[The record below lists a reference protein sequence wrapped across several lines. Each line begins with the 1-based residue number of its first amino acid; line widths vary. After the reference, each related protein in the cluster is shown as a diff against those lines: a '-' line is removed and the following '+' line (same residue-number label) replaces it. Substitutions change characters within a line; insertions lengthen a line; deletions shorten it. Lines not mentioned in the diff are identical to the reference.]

1 MLVFM
6 ILRNLKGKMK
16 MAHKTE
22 PQVFCI
28 GESKLNRDELE
39 NWLTALGVSDWSTD
53 AEDEISELIEME
65 GRACYL
71 SFGTDLNENI
81 NRVRTENKDYVEHIV
96 SVRHGSVLE
105 HSMINFQILDV
116 SRVFTHEL
124 VRHRVGVAI
133 SQESLRYVRV
143 NNLGYWIPPCLEDI
157 IDMDNMFKTHWR
169 ICEDAY
175 QNILKMAGLKEYIK
189 SNGTWS
195 VPPDLDPIDYFNSLP
210 FDKKKAYTS
219 AARRFLPIGMATKIG
234 WSCNIR
240 TLRSVLEMRTHP
252 SSEEELR
259 LVFSKIGFIALERWP
274 YLFSDYTPELVDG
287 SYWFKTEYSKV

>member
-1 MLVFM
+1 
-6 ILRNLKGKMK
+6 
-16 MAHKTE
+16 MAHKVE

-28 GESKLNRDELE
+28 GETKLNRNELE
-39 NWLTALGVSDWSTD
+39 NWLMALGVPDWSTD
-53 AEDEISELIEME
+53 AKDEISELVEIE
-65 GRACYL
+65 GRGCYL
-71 SFGTDLNENI
+71 SFGTGMNENI
-81 NRVRTENKDYVEHIV
+81 TRVRKENKDYVEHIV
-96 SVRHGSVLE
+96 SVGHGSVLE

-143 NNLGYWIPPCLEDI
+143 NDLGYWIPPCLEDI
-157 IDMDNMFKTHWR
+157 PHIDDIFKAHW
-169 ICEDAY
+169 ESSKEVY
-175 QNILKMAGLKEYIK
+175 QSILFEAGLKEASL
-189 SNGTWS
+189 SN
-195 VPPDLDPIDYFNSLP
+195 VNINEEDFEEVINYFNQLP
-210 FDKKKAYTS
+210 FDRKKAYTS

-259 LVFSKIGFIALERWP
+259 CVFNKIGFIAMERWP
-274 YLFSDYTPELVDG
+274 YLFSDYTPELIDG
-287 SYWFKTEYSKV
+287 FYHFKTENTKV